1 MKDVS
6 KLIANLSPEKRAELL
21 QRLKSN
27 SGKAE
32 IGKTKNKDKTAYVP
46 KDGDNY
52 YCHVEKPGNFSSIV
66 LKQIEMVPPPKP
78 NQIQIKAKAAS
89 LNFRDILIGL
99 NMYYDPPGVT
109 TTMGTDYSG
118 IVTEVGA
125 NIKNFKKG
133 DHVLFF
139 STENFKAYQNAEDFN
154 VIKKPDNISWEEAA
168 AIPTAYMTSYYSLR
182 YVANLKPGKRVLI
195 HTATGGV
202 GLSAIEIAKWL
213 GAEIF
218 VTAGTDKKIEYLKSM
233 GFKAPMNSRTLDFA
247 DEIMDR
253 TNGEGIDV
261 VLNTIAGEATVKGLE
276 ILRQYG
282 HFLQIDLKD
291 IAANK
296 SIPLAAFTR
305 NLSFTALNMGWH
317 PERSTEYMNEV
328 SELHAKGIFKPL
340 VVNNFKIDEL
350 GRALAFLSKSEHIGK
365 VVLQYL

>member
-1 MKDVS
+1 MKNVS
-6 KLIANLSPEKRAELL
+6 KLIANLSPEKRAALL
-21 QRLKSN
+21 QRLKSD
-27 SGKAE
+27 SGKA
-32 IGKTKNKDKTAYVP
+32 GPGVSKTNADVTYIP

-66 LKQIEMVPPPKP
+66 LKPIEIIPPKED
-78 NQIQIKAKAAS
+78 QIQIKVKAAS

-118 IVTEVGA
+118 VVTEVGE
-125 NIKNFKKG
+125 NIKKFKAG
-133 DHVLFF
+133 DEVLFF
-139 STENFKAYQNAEDFN
+139 STENFKAYQNAELYN
-154 VIKKPDNISWEEAA
+154 VIKKPKNISWEEAA
-168 AIPTAYMTSYYSLR
+168 AIPTAYMTSYYSLK

-202 GLSAIEIAKWL
+202 GLSAIEIARWL

-218 VTAGTDKKIEYLKSM
+218 VTAGTEKKREYLKSI
-233 GFKAPMNSRTLDFA
+233 GFDAPMNSRSLKFA
-247 DEIMDR
+247 DEIMER

-261 VLNTIAGEATVKGLE
+261 VLNTIAGDATVKGLE
-276 ILRQYG
+276 LLRQYG

-291 IAANK
+291 IAKNE

-317 PERSTEYMNEV
+317 PEKGTEYMNEV
-328 SELHAKGIFKPL
+328 SELHAQGIFKPL
-340 VVNNFKIDEL
+340 VCNNFKIDEL

-365 VVLQYL
+365 VVLKYY